1 MSTDI
6 PPRTKTTPSLRQRQ
20 KASTI
25 KLIFDAVGRC
35 LRDTS
40 LAELS
45 FSLIAREAGIGERT
59 VYRYFPTRDALFEAF
74 WESYIQ
80 AILAPL
86 SLVSL
91 DARSLLN
98 AAQQIFPKL
107 DEHADITRSLVTSP
121 QGRAIVQ
128 TANKRRVAR
137 FKPAVREAVG
147 DLPEAELIRLCACVQ
162 TLLSPGTWLQMR
174 EIWGLDGQESGRA
187 VAEAIE
193 ILLSAGRRK
202 ANSAKRVNSG
212 R

>member
-1 MSTDI
+1 MSTDV

-20 KASTI
+20 KTSTI

-59 VYRYFPTRDALFEAF
+59 VYRYFPTRDALFDAF
-74 WESYIQ
+74 WQSYVQSIR
-80 AILAPL
+80 PG
-86 SLVSL
+86 SL
-91 DARSLLN
+91 DARSLASSALQ
-98 AAQQIFPKL
+98 AFPKL
-107 DEHADITRSLVTSP
+107 DEHPDIARSLVTSP
-121 QGRAIVQ
+121 HAREIAHA
-128 TANKRRVAR
+128 TSKRRVAL